1 MKIVKSIEEILT
13 AVALVNTIT
22 EIVQKLILKF
32 IFIGRFTKTSFQ
44 NGMVK
49 DK

>member
-1 MKIVKSIEEILT
+1 MIIKNTEEILIV
-13 AVALVNTIT
+13 VALERTIT
-22 EIVQKLILKF
+22 EIVQRLILKF

-44 NGMVK
+44 TGMVK